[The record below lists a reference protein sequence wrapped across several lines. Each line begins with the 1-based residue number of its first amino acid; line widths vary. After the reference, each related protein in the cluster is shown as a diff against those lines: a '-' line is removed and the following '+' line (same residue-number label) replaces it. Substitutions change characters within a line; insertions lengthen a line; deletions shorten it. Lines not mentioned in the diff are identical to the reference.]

1 MFLTSK
7 NKYLQEKNLSY
18 IIFSRLKVIFM
29 KKDLREVEA
38 LVQIIEEYAQ
48 VQKNIANLPCGYISV
63 KQISGHTYC
72 YRQWR
77 EGKKIISQYV
87 PDALLSSV
95 KRKIAVRKENEAL
108 LKVVKKDL
116 KKATRK
122 VVKSGLLTEQDVIA
136 LLDVAMQDGD
146 VQAEAE
152 KRLAK

>member
-1 MFLTSK
+1 
-7 NKYLQEKNLSY
+7 
-18 IIFSRLKVIFM
+18 M

-48 VQKNIANLPCGYISV
+48 VQKNIASLPCGYISV
-63 KQISGHTYC
+63 KKISGHTYC

-108 LKVVKKDL
+108 LKLVKKDL
-116 KKATRK
+116 KKAARK
-122 VVKSGLLTEQDVIA
+122 VETLHNFFFHYQN
-136 LLDVAMQDGD
+136 Q
-146 VQAEAE
+146 
-152 KRLAK
+152 

>member
-1 MFLTSK
+1 
-7 NKYLQEKNLSY
+7 
-18 IIFSRLKVIFM
+18 M

-38 LVQIIEEYAQ
+38 LVQIIDEYAQ

-108 LKVVKKDL
+108 LKVIKKDL

-122 VVKSGLLTEQDVIA
+122 VVKSGLLAEEDVIA
-136 LLDVAMQDGD
+136 LPEVALKDGD
-146 VQAEAE
+146 VNAEVE

>member
-1 MFLTSK
+1 
-7 NKYLQEKNLSY
+7 
-18 IIFSRLKVIFM
+18 M

-48 VQKNIANLPCGYISV
+48 VSKNIASLPCGYISV

-77 EGKKIISQYV
+77 EGNKIISQYV

-108 LKVVKKDL
+108 LKVIKKDL
-116 KKATRK
+116 KKASRK
-122 VVKSGLLTEQDVIA
+122 VCKSGLLSEPDVVA
-136 LLDVAMQDGD
+136 LLEVAMDDGD
-146 VQAEAE
+146 VNAEVE

>member
-1 MFLTSK
+1 
-7 NKYLQEKNLSY
+7 
-18 IIFSRLKVIFM
+18 M

-38 LVQIIEEYAQ
+38 LVQIIDEYAQ

-108 LKVVKKDL
+108 LKVVKKEL
-116 KKATRK
+116 KKAEHK
-122 VVKSGLLTEQDVIA
+122 VLKEGLLSEADIEELKEAAKNGADVVA
-136 LLDVAMQDGD
+136 LAQ
-146 VQAEAE
+146 E
-152 KRLAK
+152 KAK

>member
-1 MFLTSK
+1 
-7 NKYLQEKNLSY
+7 
-18 IIFSRLKVIFM
+18 M

-38 LVQIIEEYAQ
+38 LVQIVEEYAQ
-48 VQKNIANLPCGYISV
+48 VSKNIASLPCGYISV

-95 KRKIAVRKENEAL
+95 KRKTADRNENEDL
-108 LKVVKKDL
+108 LKYIKKDL

-136 LLDVAMQDGD
+136 LLEVALKDGD
-146 VQAEAE
+146 INAEAE
-152 KRLAK
+152 KRLNK

>member
-1 MFLTSK
+1 
-7 NKYLQEKNLSY
+7 
-18 IIFSRLKVIFM
+18 M

-108 LKVVKKDL
+108 LKIIKKDL
-116 KKATRK
+116 KKAARK
-122 VVKSGLLTEQDVIA
+122 VIKSGLLTQEDIDA
-136 LLDVAMQDGD
+136 LLEVALQDGD
-146 VQAEAE
+146 LNAEVE